1 MLSIFDKLSGD
12 RISIDFEEYFGEM
25 LLSEEEKEERKAL
38 AKELEVLF
46 LFMLMDYRKE
56 EIEKVKPVL
65 QEKYKDI
72 AMAFLGTEKESS
84 YIAEC
89 SKRIIDETIRAT
101 NENIDDPYYTSWD
114 RAMFIAE
121 NEANAIGN
129 YRQQMQAVKSGKKYK
144 TWLTMNDNKVR
155 HTHKEID
162 SLKVPIFEAFQV
174 GDSKMM
180 FPKDTNG
187 SAEETV
193 NCRCVLEYS

>member
-25 LLSEEEKEERKAL
+25 LLPEEEKEERKAL

-72 AMAFLGTEKESS
+72 AMAFLSTEKEFS
-84 YIAEC
+84 YIVEY
-89 SKRIIDETIRAT
+89 SKHIIDETIRAT

-129 YRQQMQAVKSGKKYK
+129 YRQQMQAIKSGKKYK
-144 TWLTMNDNKVR
+144 TWLTMNDDKVR

-162 SLKVPIFEAFQV
+162 SLKIPIFEAFQV
-174 GDSKMM
+174 GDSRMM